1 LDRYFKVCVILF
13 LVFIISCNDENHS
26 YKNSNLSIDIR
37 VNDLLDQMTLE
48 EKFWQLFMIP
58 GDLSIG
64 KENLKQG
71 IFGLQVGTVGAVE
84 DEKMQVLQYD
94 ANATAV
100 KTAKKVNEIQKFFV
114 EETRLGIP
122 VIIFDEALH
131 GLIRSGATSYPQ
143 SIALAATFDTSL
155 VAEIGL
161 AVARETR
168 SRGINQILSPVVNIA
183 RDVRWGR
190 TEETYGEDPLLCSLM
205 GMAYISPFEKMDV
218 ITTPKHFV
226 ANVADGGRDSYPAH
240 FNDRLMEE
248 IYYPAFKTVFQKA
261 GARSVMTS
269 YNSLDGI
276 PCTANKKLLID
287 KLKKEWGFKGFVISD
302 ANAVGGIYSLHENVD
317 NWEDAGAMALNGGLD
332 VIFQTSYSHAELFKG
347 AVLKGKVPIDRVDD
361 AVGRVLRA
369 KFQLG
374 LFENPYIDIEQ
385 AKKWNGHPH
394 HRQLAL
400 EAARKSIVLLKN
412 NDNVLPLSKE
422 IKKIA
427 VIGSD
432 AIEAR
437 QGGYSG
443 PGINKISIMQALEEI
458 VPKAELKYTE
468 GVGSKRHDYT
478 TIPVEFLSNSSKP
491 GLQGEYFNNINFEG
505 KPSVRNDKNIDFRW
519 TFLSPH
525 PDIEKDWFSVRW
537 TGKLHAPKSGEFKIG
552 IEGDSGYKLWLD
564 GNLIIDNWTKGGYE
578 PEFVTFDFKKNKIYD
593 LKLEYFEPQG
603 RSRIKLVWN
612 LDIPNHDQQIY
623 EAVKSAKKSD
633 IALVCVGIH
642 EGEFNDRAM
651 LTLPGYQEKMI
662 KAIAHTGM
670 PTIVILTGGSAV
682 TMNSWIDD
690 VDGIVDVWYAGEVGG
705 QAVAEILFGEVNPS
719 GKLPITFPKNVAQVP
734 LYYNHKPTGR
744 ADYYNNFT
752 GKPLFPFGYGL
763 SYTQFEY
770 TDLKISQNDNSW
782 TVKFDVKNVGDFDGD
797 EVVQL
802 YIRDQVASVVRPV
815 LELKKFSRKSLNKN
829 ETKEVEFC
837 LSRSDFEMLNEH
849 LDKVIEPGLFTIYIG
864 RSSEDLRLKANI
876 DL

>member
-1 LDRYFKVCVILF
+1 MYKWTFF
-13 LVFIISCNDENHS
+13 LWMVLCISCGKSRDS
-26 YKNSNLSIDIR
+26 YKDSSLDIEKRIDI
-37 VNDLLDQMTLE
+37 LLEQMTLE

-94 ANATAV
+94 AAATAV
-100 KTAKKVNEIQKFFV
+100 ETAKKVNEIQKFFV

-131 GLIRSGATSYPQ
+131 GLIRSGATSFPQ
-143 SIALAATFDTSL
+143 SIALAATFDTVL
-155 VAEIGL
+155 VADIGL

-190 TEETYGEDPLLCSLM
+190 TEETYGEDPLLCSEM
-205 GMAYISPFEKMDV
+205 GKAYISPFEKLNV

-240 FNDRLMEE
+240 FNERLLKE
-248 IYYPAFKTVFQKA
+248 IYYPAFRTAFQKA

-276 PCTANKKLLID
+276 PCTANDELLIRT
-287 KLKKEWGFKGFVISD
+287 LKEEWGFRGFVISD

-317 NWEDAGAMALNGGLD
+317 NWEDAGAMALKGGLD
-332 VIFQTSYSHAELFKG
+332 VIFQTSFSHAELFKG
-347 AVLKGKVPIDRVDD
+347 AVMKGKVPLDRVND
-361 AVGRVLRA
+361 AVRRVLRA

-374 LFENPYIDIEQ
+374 LFENPYISVEE
-385 AKKWNGHPH
+385 AGKWNGHPD

-412 NDNVLPLSKE
+412 ENNFLPLSKK

-427 VIGSD
+427 VIGPD

-443 PGINKISIMQALEEI
+443 PGINTISI
-458 VPKAELKYTE
+458 LKGLKSLAKNCDIEYCA
-468 GVGSKRHDYT
+468 GVGRENHDFM
-478 TIPVEFLSNSSKP
+478 TIPEEYLSNSEGS
-491 GLQGEYFNNINFEG
+491 GLKGEYFDNIDFEG
-505 KPSVRNDKNIDFRW
+505 VPSVRWDKKIDFRW

-525 PDIEKDWFSVRW
+525 PGISKDWFSVRW
-537 TGKLHAPKSGEFKIG
+537 TGKLKSPQTGKYQIG
-552 IEGDSGYKLWLD
+552 IDGDSGYRLWLD
-564 GNLIIDNWTKGGYE
+564 NKLIIDNRTKGGFE
-578 PEFVTFDFKKNKIYD
+578 PELVFFNFQQDKFYD
-593 LKLEYFEPQG
+593 IQLEYYEPQG
-603 RSRIKLVWN
+603 RTKINLVWTIG
-612 LDIPNHDQQIY
+612 IPEYKKQIR
-623 EAVKSAKKSD
+623 EAV
-633 IALVCVGIH
+633 ALAQESQVAVVCVGIN

-651 LTLPGYQEKMI
+651 LTLPGKQEQMI
-662 KAIAHTGM
+662 NEIAHTGT
-670 PTIVILTGGSAV
+670 PIIVVLTGGSAV
-682 TMNSWIDD
+682 TMDSWLQN
-690 VDGIVDVWYAGEVGG
+690 VDGIIAVWYAGEVGG
-705 QAVAEILFGEVNPS
+705 QAIAEVLLGEVNPS
-719 GKLPITFPKNVAQVP
+719 GKLPITFPKDVAQLP

-744 ADYYNNFT
+744 GDYYINFT

-763 SYTQFEY
+763 SYTDFDY
-770 TDLKISQNDNSW
+770 GNLKIDRESQGW
-782 TVKFDVKNVGDFDGD
+782 KVAFDITNTGPCDGD

-802 YIRDQVASVVRPV
+802 YLHDEVASVVRPV
-815 LELKKFSRKSLNKN
+815 LELKKFSRIFLKKN
-829 ETKEVEFC
+829 ETGKVTFY
-837 LSRSDFEMLNEH
+837 LKKSDFEMIDQSLE
-849 LDKVIEPGLFTIYIG
+849 KVVEPGTFTVYIG
-864 RSSEDLRLKANI
+864 RSSEDLRLKGEI
-876 DL
+876 TL